1 MKLEGKVAIVTGGAR
16 NIGREYC
23 LGMAREGADVIVAD
37 IREPDQTVK
46 EVEELGRKALG
57 IHVDVSEADSVQ
69 NMVDETLAA
78 FGRID
83 VLVNNAAL
91 YGDLQGGLL
100 EMITPEYWDQVM
112 AVNVKGPFLC
122 CRAVIPVMRQQQSGS
137 IINISSGTFWV
148 GMAGSAH
155 YIASKGAVI
164 GLTRAAAREAGPA
177 NVRVNAVTPGF
188 TMSQA
193 SLDLMAQMGGD
204 ESLANEITAGTA
216 LGRREQP
223 EDLVGPVVF
232 LASDASSFMT
242 GQTVNV
248 DGGWF
253 MH

>member
-1 MKLEGKVAIVTGGAR
+1 MRLEGKVAIVTGGAR

-23 LGMAREGADVIVAD
+23 LGMAAEGADIVVAD
-37 IREPDQTVK
+37 IRDPSSTVS
-46 EVEELGRKALG
+46 EIEELGRKAIGLE
-57 IHVDVSEADSVQ
+57 VDVSDAASVQ
-69 NMVDETLAA
+69 RMVDETMSS

-91 YGDLQGGLL
+91 YGDLEGGLL
-100 EMITPEYWDQVM
+100 EMITPEYWDKVM
-112 AVNVKGPFLC
+112 AVNAKGPFLC
-122 CRAVIPVMRQQQSGS
+122 CRAVMPIMRQQQSGS

-164 GLTRAAAREAGPA
+164 GLTRAAAREGGPA

-193 SLDLMAQMGGD
+193 SVDLMGKMGGD
-204 ESLANEITAGTA
+204 ESLADGIVAGTA

-232 LASDASSFMT
+232 LASDESAFMT

-248 DGGWF
+248 DGGWY

>member
-1 MKLEGKVAIVTGGAR
+1 MRLEGKVAIITGGAR

-23 LGMAREGADVIVAD
+23 LGMAAEGADIVVAD
-37 IREPDQTVK
+37 IRDPSATVA
-46 EVEELGRKALG
+46 EIEELGRKAIG
-57 IHVDVSEADSVQ
+57 IEVDVSDEASVQ
-69 NMVDETLAA
+69 RMVDETMSS

-100 EMITPEYWDQVM
+100 EMITPDYWDKVM

-122 CRAVIPVMRQQQSGS
+122 CRAVLPVMRQQQSGS

-155 YIASKGAVI
+155 YITSKGAVI
-164 GLTRAAAREAGPA
+164 GLTRAVAREAGPA

-193 SLDLMAQMGGD
+193 SLDLMGGN
-204 ESLANEITAGTA
+204 ESLADGIVAGTA
-216 LGRREQP
+216 LARREQP

-232 LASDASSFMT
+232 LASDESAFMT

-248 DGGWF
+248 DGGWY

>member
-1 MKLEGKVAIVTGGAR
+1 MRLEGKVAIITGGAR

-23 LGMAREGADVIVAD
+23 LGMAAEGADLVVAD
-37 IREPDQTVK
+37 IRDPSATVAD
-46 EVEELGRKALG
+46 VEELGRKAIG
-57 IHVDVSEADSVQ
+57 IEVDVSDEASVQ
-69 NMVDETLAA
+69 RMVDETMSS

-91 YGDLQGGLL
+91 YGDLEGGLL
-100 EMITPEYWDQVM
+100 EMITADYWDKVM

-122 CRAVIPVMRQQQSGS
+122 CRAVLPIMRQQQSGS

-148 GMAGSAH
+148 GMVGSAH
-155 YIASKGAVI
+155 YITSKGAVI
-164 GLTRAAAREAGPA
+164 GLTRAVAREAGPA

-193 SLDLMAQMGGD
+193 SLDLMGKMGGD
-204 ESLANEITAGTA
+204 ESLADGITAGTA
-216 LGRREQP
+216 LARREQP

-232 LASDASSFMT
+232 LASDESAFMT

-248 DGGWF
+248 DGGWY